1 MHAIG
6 HPGVPDHRSCRTIFH
21 LSHGF
26 LLGCPWL
33 LALIAMVSAAQPPV
47 LKSKSIQELKAF
59 YAQNCIRC
67 HGRDG
72 SAHTPEGKKLGGM
85 DFPQAAKAIR
95 AMNGPAFEEEMRA
108 MARTIQKGIFFGL
121 TMPGWKDQLSQEDA
135 ALMVREILL
144 KAEPGKIIA
153 PDPVQRGPK

>member
-6 HPGVPDHRSCRTIFH
+6 ETGIPDHRSRRTIFH
-21 LSHGF
+21 LFRGF
-26 LLGCPWL
+26 PLGCPWL
-33 LALIAMVSAAQPPV
+33 LALISMVSAAQPPV
-47 LKSKSIQELKAF
+47 LKTKSIQELKTF

-85 DFPQAAKAIR
+85 DFAQAAKAFR
-95 AMNGPAFEEEMRA
+95 AMDDTASDREMQV
-108 MARTIQKGIFFGL
+108 MIRTIQKGIFFGL